1 MRPEVLPPTALQA
14 FVTVTAHGSFTAAA
28 ASSGY
33 TQSAISR
40 QITTLEDLCGVK
52 LFVRGS
58 RGVRLTTAGE
68 MLLPHARS
76 VLAELAAAGRAL
88 NAARRFETGS
98 LRVGAFPTANATLIP
113 QALTRFR
120 AAYPKVPVDLRE
132 GTTERLLPMLESGDI
147 DIAVLSSHKRRLPE
161 PAARHHAAWLLDD
174 PLMLAVPSGHR
185 LAGWPQAPWAELAD
199 SDWIVGDTPEALGA
213 LKSLCASAGF
223 VPRGTLRV
231 SEWIAKLRLVAA
243 GLGITLVPGLAL
255 GEVPE
260 GVTVLPLAPEPPV
273 RQVFGVLSAQARSAP
288 AARALLA
295 ELHAAG
301 QARAGLGGVLPIRP
315 DRQDTPPHPPTAP
328 RQRVGR

>member
-28 ASSGY
+28 ADSGY

-52 LFVRGS
+52 LFVRGA

-76 VLAELAAAGRAL
+76 VLDELAAAGRAL

-120 AAYPKVPVDLRE
+120 AAYPKIPVDLCE
-132 GTTERLLPMLESGDI
+132 GTSERLLPMLESGEI

-161 PAARHHAAWLLDD
+161 PVVRHHAARLLDD
-174 PLMLAVPSGHR
+174 PLMVALPSCHR
-185 LAGWPQAPWAELAD
+185 LAERPQAAWAELAD
-199 SDWIVGDTPEALGA
+199 SDWIVGDTPEALDA
-213 LKSLCASAGF
+213 LRALCESAGF
-223 VPRGTLRV
+223 APRSTLRV

-255 GEVPE
+255 DAVPD
-260 GVTVLPLAPEPPV
+260 GVTVLPLAPAPPV
-273 RQVFGVLSAQARSAP
+273 RQVYAVLSEQARSAP

-295 ELHAAG
+295 ELRAAG
-301 QARAGLGGVLPIRP
+301 QARSSASARGASAHAGPPIHGLPVRGS
-315 DRQDTPPHPPTAP
+315 A
-328 RQRVGR
+328 

>member
-14 FVTVTAHGSFTAAA
+14 FVTVHAHGSFTAAA

-52 LFVRGS
+52 LFVRGT
-58 RGVRLTTAGE
+58 RGVRLTAAGE
-68 MLLPHARS
+68 TLLPHARS

-98 LRVGAFPTANATLIP
+98 LRVGAFPTANATLVP
-113 QALTRFR
+113 QALSRFR
-120 AAYPKVPVDLRE
+120 AAHPKIPVHLCE
-132 GTTERLLPMLESGDI
+132 GTTERLLPLLEAGDI

-161 PAARHHAAWLLDD
+161 PILHHHAVRLLED
-174 PLMLAVPSGHR
+174 PLLVALPSGHR
-185 LAGWPQAPWAELAD
+185 LAGRPEVAWAELAD
-199 SDWIVGDTPEALGA
+199 GDWIVGDTPEALAA
-213 LKSLCASAGF
+213 LRSLCESAGF
-223 VPRGTLRV
+223 VPRDTLRV

-255 GEVPE
+255 GDVPE

-273 RQVFGVLSAQARSAP
+273 REVFAVLSPQARSAP
-288 AARALLA
+288 SARAFLTGLR
-295 ELHAAG
+295 AAG
-301 QARAGLGGVLPIRP
+301 RARTDLGRA
-315 DRQDTPPHPPTAP
+315 AP
-328 RQRVGR
+328 VRTSA